1 MNTLLNFAQY
11 HGIHT
16 PFVKRSRKQIC
27 FNKRYFYYYSK
38 HVTIRM
44 FTLLS
49 IRLTFHRR
57 VDRTLWLF
65 SWNRIFNMGP
75 CGKRILI
82 LLNQYSDTYIH
93 VFSYMFAIY
102 ICTVIFF
109 CNILTSARGNPNAN
123 YTQNYAQR
131 EMLRKHFIKWT
142 RQHIL
147 YNLLIW
153 VTKGNIFFFMIPIH
167 THIEVPNLFGYCTR
181 NGTGEG
187 TWTAL
192 WEGTNLQ
199 KKRKRKKE
207 IGRLGI

>member
-49 IRLTFHRR
+49 IRLNISQESRSDSVTFRE
-57 VDRTLWLF
+57 VGF
-65 SWNRIFNMGP
+65 STP

-102 ICTVIFF
+102 ICTVVFF
-109 CNILTSARGNPNAN
+109 CNILMSARGNPNAN
-123 YTQNYAQR
+123 YTHRTMHRGKCY
-131 EMLRKHFIKWT
+131 
-142 RQHIL
+142 
-147 YNLLIW
+147 
-153 VTKGNIFFFMIPIH
+153 VNISSNEPDSIFY
-167 THIEVPNLFGYCTR
+167 TTY
-181 NGTGEG
+181 
-187 TWTAL
+187 
-192 WEGTNLQ
+192 
-199 KKRKRKKE
+199 
-207 IGRLGI
+207 